1 MVIYR
6 VCVVIIVIHLK
17 ILQRENHIVHFE
29 IASTCSR

>member
-17 ILQRENHIVHFE
+17 ILQRENHIAHFE
-29 IASTCSR
+29 IL